1 MHRLKRPASQGSFL
15 RCGFHYVKRADP
27 MTPRRQKAMVKSRKD
42 DTNGN
47 FWWVNPEYSSKTEV
61 AGRQFRRMQ
70 GRMVIN
76 QTS

>member
-1 MHRLKRPASQGSFL
+1 M
-15 RCGFHYVKRADP
+15 
-27 MTPRRQKAMVKSRKD
+27 MPRRQKAMVKSRKD

-61 AGRQFRRMQ
+61 AGRQFRKIQ
-70 GRMVIN
+70 GRTVIN